1 MVKSFITAI
10 TAAVLALILSANF
23 PYNADAQIRVSSA
36 SMLPAVDSIN
46 RYLKSRATVKAKVVL
61 DTILISDQQK
71 SVDVRFRKSIS
82 DYPLRDKDIKHFT
95 DIIRRQLPSR
105 LRDYTIRLSTA
116 GKELER
122 LSSGF
127 FSGRA
132 ADSHLAKHG
141 SRWITP
147 LSTPY
152 TPEQGLKGKHIALWS
167 GHGYYYSHSENRWK
181 WQRAPFF
188 STIEDLLPYSYI
200 TQYLAPMLENAGA
213 YVLMPRERDTQPLE
227 IIIDNGDPF
236 YSERNAD
243 RGNNR
248 WKDAPGPGF
257 SNHKEYLNSGENPF
271 CSGTARIIGCDTK
284 NSSSASY
291 LPYFPTSGDYAVYV
305 SYQTVSQSAPAL
317 YTVRHSGGDTKFS
330 VDQSIGGGTWVY
342 LGTFRF
348 SKGETGQGVIVHNS
362 APESNGQGFITTD
375 AVKFGGGM
383 GNILRGSESSGFPRY
398 AEAARYWLQW
408 SGFPEDVYSLNNG
421 TDDYRD
427 DFMSRGEWVNS
438 LINDFSVPVD
448 MALALHTDAGA
459 IMKDSIVGTLA
470 IYKEESEGKIRYSD
484 GTPRITARELSDI
497 VQTSIV
503 NDIRTY
509 YRADWTRRAIWDR
522 SYMEARVPDVPTV
535 LIELLSHQNLSDMEC
550 ALDPQFKFIV
560 SRAIYK
566 GILKY
571 LSYVSG
577 SSYTVQPLP
586 VKNFSAVIHNG
597 NNTGAE
603 VRLRWSPRQDSSE
616 PSAKPD
622 SYIVYRRVTD
632 PSALNAEIPGFDNG
646 TPVTG
651 TGYSDMIEPG
661 KIYSYKIV
669 AVNRGGVSFPSE
681 TLSAGYI
688 PESKECLVVNGFTT
702 VSPPASLQTD
712 DSLTAGLDFRTCH
725 GIPYISDISY
735 IGEQYIYDRQQEW
748 IHDDRP
754 GFGASFMDYGPAA
767 VAGNTFDYPFIHGLA
782 LMRSGVSFS
791 STSLD
796 AFLSWEN
803 PGSYHAKY
811 PIIDLIFGKENS
823 GILTSSLRG
832 IIEPYCSL
840 GGSVIISGSGIG
852 KSAAY
857 EDRTYPEI
865 KSLSSAFKSARSA
878 AKLLSALKD
887 TLTAIEGSG
896 QATAGIDDALEA
908 LSSLSRGEYNHLKKE
923 VQELLR
929 NNDPLFIADNF
940 AADVFRYGWSNG
952 YATSSGMVRSVH
964 NSAGLFAD
972 STFRASFHTLPNP
985 CKYCVES
992 PDAILPLDDNSF
1004 TFMRY
1009 EGANTSAAVAYDGN
1023 YRCVSLGFPI
1033 EALTSQQQVND
1044 LMREVIRFLLRY

>member
-535 LIELLSHQNLSDMEC
+535 LIELLSHQNFADMTY
-550 ALDPQFKFIV
+550 ALDPEFKFTV

-571 LSYVSG
+571 LAYISG
-577 SSYTVQPLP
+577 SDYTVQPLP
-586 VKNFSAVIHNG
+586 VTGFSAG
-597 NNTGAE
+597 LMETGGSKTGI
-603 VRLRWSPRQDSSE
+603 RLSWDPRIDPTE
-616 PSAKPD
+616 PTAAPD
-622 SYIVYRRVTD
+622 CYIVYKRTYD
-632 PSALNAEIPGFDNG
+632 PFGIEEMPGFDSG
-646 TPVTG
+646 TLVSG
-651 TGYSDMIEPG
+651 TEYTDRIEPG
-661 KIYSYKIV
+661 KLYSYKVV
-669 AVNRGGVSFPSE
+669 AVNRGGMSFPSE
-681 TLSAGYI
+681 ILSAGYI
-688 PESKECLVVNGFTT
+688 PESGTVLVVNGFTET
-702 VSPPASLQTD
+702 SSPARFAKC
-712 DSLTAGLDFRTCH
+712 DSTFAGFDFNSDH
-725 GIPYISDISY
+725 GVPYISDISY
-735 IGEQYIYDRQQEW
+735 TGEQYGYDRTDQW

-754 GFGASFMDYGPAA
+754 GFGASYLDYGPQS
-767 VAGNTFDYPFIHGLA
+767 VAGNTFDYPSIHGTA
-782 LMRSGVSFS
+782 LMRAGYSFC
-791 STSLD
+791 STSLSAYLNQRAD
-796 AFLSWEN
+796 A
-803 PGSYHAKY
+803 GKY
-811 PIIDLIFGKENS
+811 PATDLIFGKQTGEFLDS
-823 GILTSSLRG
+823 CLMSVLS
-832 IIEPYCSL
+832 EYCAQ
-840 GGSVIISGSGIG
+840 GGSLIVSGANIG
-852 KSAAY
+852 KCSWYDSGTVYPATAVLESAMSGL
-857 EDRTYPEI
+857 R
-865 KSLSSAFKSARSA
+865 SSADR
-878 AKLLSALKD
+878 LMDLKD
-887 TLTAIEGSG
+887 TLSGPDSGMISARIDSTAAAIERIVTEAGKMLGEDLSAIMRG
-896 QATAGIDDALEA
+896 NDTRFTAYRLASDIFGF
-908 LSSLSRGEYNHLKKE
+908 
-923 VQELLR
+923 Q
-929 NNDPLFIADNF
+929 
-940 AADVFRYGWSNG
+940 WSNG
-952 YATSSGMVRSVH
+952 SASTSGAVRTV
-964 NSAGLFAD
+964 NNCGGLFND
-972 STFRASFHTLPNP
+972 RQLDVTFTTEPNP
-985 CKYCVES
+985 RIYCVES
-992 PDAILPLDDNSF
+992 PDAIIPSDDQSF

-1009 EGANTSAAVAYDGN
+1009 ETGNTSAAVAYDGDH
-1023 YRCVSLGFPI
+1023 RCVSLGFPI
-1033 EALTSQQQVND
+1033 EALTSQQQVDD
-1044 LMREVIRFLLRY
+1044 LMREVIRFLLRD